1 MVLAG
6 GLKSNLSGKP
16 TFLSALLND
25 GWVTTNDPKQTHKEK
40 PPEGVLGVSW
50 WHEAELNQGLE
61 ILISPLNLSFFIIVA
76 E

>member
-1 MVLAG
+1 
-6 GLKSNLSGKP
+6 
-16 TFLSALLND
+16 
-25 GWVTTNDPKQTHKEK
+25 VTANDPKQAHKK